1 MSNAQSQKMKKRRSL
16 KRTNAR
22 PTREPDPRQ
31 ILPIAIDQNE
41 LDGIMK
47 RIALGQEANPQ
58 AAFSK
63 IYALALD
70 SIAETLKSALN
81 AFVNDL
87 SNAKDLP
94 PFVEKLIPQSKDPD
108 TLKKLT
114 SALTSSI
121 DRSRDKIQESLRNET
136 RKASYDNYA
145 DYTDMLRKT
154 HLLQPVREEDE
165 AAFADAIPQFGHITA
180 DRLREICNDVRSY
193 KPTKTTHDVFK
204 IDLNRLQRTREMN
217 FNLHTKTDDS
227 AQDTH
232 DACSNTTQN
241 TQINT
246 DAPTLSEEEKR
257 QESEAVRTIIQDAV
271 AQYTSTV
278 DKEKENA
285 ISAAQTAQALQE
297 TLKDASQNIASGV
310 SNQAPLTDEIQAVN
324 QFAEQIPALFEQA
337 LLNAV
342 RPQTD
347 TDAPT
352 ATDETLEQLRT
363 FGVEFAETFDGI
375 TAMMTE
381 FANQLSA
388 AIIEDQAHKLPTLS
402 EALLDDPR
410 MQNDDDLK
418 EFVSFLESNNAA
430 EETDDDLSN
439 DILSEAFGAL
449 LDQLDD

>member
-1 MSNAQSQKMKKRRSL
+1 MSNAQSQKLKKRRSL

-22 PTREPDPRQ
+22 PTRELDPRQ

-41 LDGIMK
+41 LDGIMQ

-70 SIAETLKSALN
+70 SIAETLKSALR
-81 AFVNDL
+81 AFVDDL
-87 SNAKDLP
+87 SNSEDLP
-94 PFVEKLIPQSKDPD
+94 PFVEKLIPQSKEPD
-108 TLKKLT
+108 ALKKLT
-114 SALTSSI
+114 SALTASI
-121 DRSRDKIQESLRNET
+121 DRSRDRIQESLRNET

-165 AAFADAIPQFGHITA
+165 AAFADTIPQFGHITA
-180 DRLREICNDVRSY
+180 DRLREICDDVRSY

-217 FNLHTKTDDS
+217 FNIHAKTDDN
-227 AQDTH
+227 ATDTH
-232 DACSNTTQN
+232 DALSTAQATQHAA
-241 TQINT
+241 
-246 DAPTLSEEEKR
+246 DASAMSEEEKR

-271 AQYTSTV
+271 AQYKSTV

-285 ISAAQTAQALQE
+285 ISAAQTAQAVQE
-297 TLKDASQNIASGV
+297 TLKDASQNVASNR
-310 SNQAPLTDEIQAVN
+310 SDQAPLTDEIQAVN

-347 TDAPT
+347 TDAHA
-352 ATDETLEQLRT
+352 ATDETLAQLRT

-402 EALLDDPR
+402 EALLNDPR
-410 MQNDDDLK
+410 MQDDDDLK
-418 EFVSFLESNNAA
+418 EFVSFLESDNTTEDA
-430 EETDDDLSN
+430 TDDLSN